1 MRAKNKRLLQVT
13 FFIFLVIIALA
24 LVDNI
29 FEDYIKSLFTENKII
44 YLIIILPIA
53 LYLFN
58 KIEHLIDKTISESS
72 TSKQFLKSQ
81 KDYGEKKW
89 YLGKCYN
96 CNNNTL
102 TALIEEG
109 VPIGKKLK
117 CIECESI
124 NKKTIPQNIMFMP
137 LLIYGI
143 FEFFDILD
151 AYKLQLLIGS
161 LLLTLIFSAAISY
174 LWVNISWEK

>member
-72 TSKQFLKSQ
+72 TSKQFLK
-81 KDYGEKKW
+81 
-89 YLGKCYN
+89 
-96 CNNNTL
+96 
-102 TALIEEG
+102 
-109 VPIGKKLK
+109 
-117 CIECESI
+117 
-124 NKKTIPQNIMFMP
+124 
-137 LLIYGI
+137 
-143 FEFFDILD
+143 
-151 AYKLQLLIGS
+151 
-161 LLLTLIFSAAISY
+161 
-174 LWVNISWEK
+174 

>member
-81 KDYGEKKW
+81 KDYGEKKM
-89 YLGKCYN
+89 
-96 CNNNTL
+96 
-102 TALIEEG
+102 
-109 VPIGKKLK
+109 V
-117 CIECESI
+117 
-124 NKKTIPQNIMFMP
+124 
-137 LLIYGI
+137 
-143 FEFFDILD
+143 
-151 AYKLQLLIGS
+151 
-161 LLLTLIFSAAISY
+161 
-174 LWVNISWEK
+174 SWEML